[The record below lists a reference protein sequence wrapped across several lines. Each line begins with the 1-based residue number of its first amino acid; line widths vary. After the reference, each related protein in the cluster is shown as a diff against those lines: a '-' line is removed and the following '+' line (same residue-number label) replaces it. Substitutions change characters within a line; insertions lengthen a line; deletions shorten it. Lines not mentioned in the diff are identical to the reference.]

1 MLHPGPPQYSIG
13 QEIEITDGDTGEV
26 VLAGFVEDAWYDADL
41 NITSYLLTDK
51 PFFAPDLND
60 LFNRDTNRD

>member
-13 QEIEITDGDTGEV
+13 QEIEITDDIGQF
-26 VLAGFVEDAWYDADL
+26 GFTCYISDVWHNPET
-41 NITSYLLTDK
+41 NITSYLFSDK

-60 LFNRDTNRD
+60 LFNTDNNRD